1 MAGYQGRLLKVQC
14 EKAADLLPITVPR
27 TKERIELLEKSS
39 SHGKKFFATGNTH
52 VTADNFFCAAE
63 VPVWDAKIKATEVR
77 KTECAQPEK
86 VAEEGKA
93 VLELGKPIS
102 APLQSES
109 TKLLERYTGETDKKQ
124 GLKSEK
130 ETKWRAIAMNRDAI
144 PLLYNQ
150 WTS

>member
-1 MAGYQGRLLKVQC
+1 MV
-14 EKAADLLPITVPR
+14 
-27 TKERIELLEKSS
+27 
-39 SHGKKFFATGNTH
+39 
-52 VTADNFFCAAE
+52 
-63 VPVWDAKIKATEVR
+63 EVR
-77 KTECAQPEK
+77 NTEYARLEK

-102 APLQSES
+102 APLKSES
-109 TKLLERYTGETDKKQ
+109 TMLLERHTGETDKKQ